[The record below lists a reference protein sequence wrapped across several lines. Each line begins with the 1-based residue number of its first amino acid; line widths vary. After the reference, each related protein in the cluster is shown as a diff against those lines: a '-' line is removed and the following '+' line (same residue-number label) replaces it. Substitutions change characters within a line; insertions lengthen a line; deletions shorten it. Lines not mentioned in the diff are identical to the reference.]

1 VVDIIRI
8 IEAGKVLDETENLQE
23 IYEKLIIYDKKVKE
37 VLVRVAKHKY
47 ERQ

>member
-1 VVDIIRI
+1 MVDIIRI
-8 IEAGKVLDETENLQE
+8 IRAGEVLDETENLQE